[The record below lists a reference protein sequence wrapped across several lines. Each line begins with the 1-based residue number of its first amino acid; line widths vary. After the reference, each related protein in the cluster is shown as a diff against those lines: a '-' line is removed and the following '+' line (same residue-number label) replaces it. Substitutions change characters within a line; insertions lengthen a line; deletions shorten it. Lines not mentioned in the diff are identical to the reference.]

1 MALNSRRGIMMRI
14 HSFLAATVLASSGLA
29 LGAPVKVGDRAPDF
43 ELSDAE
49 GRTYELSD
57 FRGRSAVVLEFF
69 RSGGW

>member
-1 MALNSRRGIMMRI
+1 MKRF
-14 HSFLAATVLASSGLA
+14 HSFLVATALAYSGFA

-49 GRTYELSD
+49 GRTYKLSD
-57 FRGRSAVVLEFF
+57 YRGRSAVVLELF

>member
-1 MALNSRRGIMMRI
+1 MDRI
-14 HSFLAATVLASSGLA
+14 HSFLLAAALASPGFA

-49 GRTYELSD
+49 GRTYQLSD
-57 FRGRSAVVLEFF
+57 YRGRSAVVLEFF

>member
-1 MALNSRRGIMMRI
+1 M
-14 HSFLAATVLASSGLA
+14 VLACSGLA
-29 LGAPVKVGDRAPDF
+29 LGAPVQVGDRAPDF

-49 GRTYELSD
+49 GRNYKLSD